1 MSNATS
7 TTEGAQL
14 AYYDPSRILS
24 YNTPWAFVTGARGR
38 GKTYAFKKRVIKK
51 AIEKGDEFIYL
62 RRFKGE
68 AATFKTF
75 FDDIRGEFPGADLTV
90 KGKTAYLGGA
100 KGGTPIGQA
109 VYLSAA
115 QMLKSVSLKRVKHII
130 FDEFILEKGATHYLP
145 DEASIFEGLYSTVD
159 RWDDRVQVYFLANAF
174 SLTNP
179 YYVKYGIVPTAEF
192 TVEPVADRF
201 WAVHTDRSEEFAEQ
215 VSRTKFGAFLRR
227 QNDENSRYMIDS
239 SFRDEGAEMVEAK
252 PPSATYSLTIVG
264 GSRPLS
270 FWLSRDW
277 STWYATEGATKA
289 PNLYTLDPRRV
300 NEDTR
305 LMQPRDAY
313 MKNIRDSY
321 ARGQVRFDKLT
332 TRNLFVK
339 EVYKGL

>member
-1 MSNATS
+1 M
-7 TTEGAQL
+7 TEGAQL
-14 AYYDPSRILS
+14 TYYDPSRILS
-24 YNTPWAFVTGARGR
+24 YNTPWVFVTGARGR

-51 AIEKGDEFIYL
+51 AIEDGDEFVYL

-75 FDDIRGEFPGADLTV
+75 FDDIRWEFPDADLAV

-100 KGGTPIGQA
+100 KGGTPIGQV

-159 RWDDRVQVYFLANAF
+159 RWDDRVRVYFLANAF

-179 YYVKYGIVPTAEF
+179 YYVKYRVVPTAEF
-192 TVEPVADRF
+192 TVEPGRDRF

-215 VSRTKFGAFLRR
+215 VSKTKFGAFLRR
-227 QNDENSRYMIDS
+227 QGDENSRYMIDS
-239 SFRDEGAEMVEAK
+239 SFRDEGVEMVEAK
-252 PPSATYSLTIVG
+252 PPSAVYSLTIVG

-270 FWLSRDW
+270 FWLGRDW
-277 STWYATEGATKA
+277 STWYATEGATRA

-300 NEDTR
+300 DEGTR
-305 LMQPRDAY
+305 LLQPRDPY

-321 ARGQVRFDKLT
+321 ARGCVRFDKLT

-339 EVYKGL
+339 EVYKGI

>member
-7 TTEGAQL
+7 TTDEKL
-14 AYYDPSRILS
+14 TYYDPSRILS

-51 AIEKGDEFIYL
+51 AIEHGDEFIYL

-75 FDDIRGEFPGADLTV
+75 FDDIRWEFPGVELSV
-90 KGKTAYLGGA
+90 KGKIASIGSGRGA
-100 KGGTPIGQA
+100 QPIGQV

-115 QMLKSVSLKRVKHII
+115 QMLKSVSLKKVKHII

-179 YYVKYGIVPTAEF
+179 YYVKYGIVPSGEF
-192 TVEPVADRF
+192 TVEPGADRF
-201 WAVHTDRSEEFAEQ
+201 WAVHTDRSEEFAQQ
-215 VSRTKFGAFLRR
+215 VSKTRFGAFLRR
-227 QNDENSRYMIDS
+227 QDDENSRYMIDS
-239 SFRDEGAEMVEAK
+239 TFRDEGLEMVAAK
-252 PPSATYSLTIVG
+252 PPSAVYSLSIIG

-277 STWYATEGATKA
+277 SMWYVTEGLPRT
-289 PNLYTLDPRRV
+289 PNMFTISPSRV
-300 NEDTR
+300 DETTR
-305 LMQPRDAY
+305 LLTPRDSY
-313 MKNIRDSY
+313 LKNMRDSY
-321 ARGQVRFDKLT
+321 ARGHMRFDRLT

>member
-7 TTEGAQL
+7 TTDKTL
-14 AYYDPSRILS
+14 TYYDPSRILS

-51 AIEKGDEFIYL
+51 AIEHGDEFIYL

-75 FDDIRGEFPGADLTV
+75 FDDISWEFPGTDLSV
-90 KGKTAYLGGA
+90 KGKVAYIGSGKGA
-100 KGGTPIGQA
+100 QPIGQV

-115 QMLKSVSLKRVKHII
+115 QMLKSVSLKKVKHII

-179 YYVKYGIVPTAEF
+179 YYVKYGIVPSGEF
-192 TVEPVADRF
+192 TVEPGADRF
-201 WAVHTDRSEEFAEQ
+201 WAVHTDRSEEFAQQ
-215 VSRTKFGAFLRR
+215 VSQTRFGAFLRR
-227 QNDENSRYMIDS
+227 QDDENSRYMIDS
-239 SFRDEGAEMVEAK
+239 TFRDGGVEMVEEK
-252 PPSATYSLTIVG
+252 PPSAIYSLSIVG

-270 FWLSRDW
+270 LWLGRD
-277 STWYATEGATKA
+277 STVWYVTEGLPRS
-289 PNLYTLDPRRV
+289 PNRFTLTPSKVDEV
-300 NEDTR
+300 TR
-305 LMQPRDAY
+305 LLTPRDSY
-313 MKNIRDSY
+313 LKNIRVAY
-321 ARGQVRFDKLT
+321 ASGRVRFDKLT
-332 TRNLFVK
+332 TRNLFIK
-339 EVYKGL
+339 EVYRGL

>member
-7 TTEGAQL
+7 TTDGARL
-14 AYYDPSRILS
+14 TYYDPSRILS
-24 YNTPWAFVTGARGR
+24 YNTPWVFVTGARGR

-51 AIEKGDEFIYL
+51 AIKDGDEFIYL

-75 FDDIRGEFPGADLTV
+75 FDDIRGEFPGFDLSV
-90 KGKTAYLGGA
+90 KGKVAYLGGA
-100 KGGTPIGQA
+100 KGGTPIGQV

-179 YYVKYGIVPTAEF
+179 YYVKYGIVPTAEI
-192 TVEPVADRF
+192 TVEPGPDRF
-201 WAVHTDRSEEFAEQ
+201 WAVHTDRSEEFADQ
-215 VSRTKFGAFLRR
+215 VSKTKFGAFLRR
-227 QNDENSRYMIDS
+227 QDDENSRYMIDS
-239 SFRDEGAEMVEAK
+239 SFRDEGVELVEAK
-252 PPSATYSLTIVG
+252 PPSAVYSLTIVG
-264 GSRPLS
+264 GSCPLS
-270 FWLSRDW
+270 FWLGRDW
-277 STWYATEGATKA
+277 ATWYVTGGATKA
-289 PNLYTLDPRRV
+289 PNLYTLDIRRV
-300 NEDTR
+300 DERTR
-305 LMQPRDAY
+305 LLQPRDSY
-313 MKNIRDSY
+313 LRNIRDSY
-321 ARGQVRFDKLT
+321 ARGCMRFDKLT

>member
-1 MSNATS
+1 M
-7 TTEGAQL
+7 TEGAQL
-14 AYYDPSRILS
+14 TYYDPSRILS
-24 YNTPWAFVTGARGR
+24 YNTPWVFVTGARGR

-75 FDDIRGEFPGADLTV
+75 FDDIRWEFPGVELSV
-90 KGKTAYLGGA
+90 KGKVASIGSGKGA
-100 KGGTPIGQA
+100 QPIGQV

-115 QMLKSVSLKRVKHII
+115 QMLKSVSLKKVKHII

-179 YYVKYGIVPTAEF
+179 YYVKYGVIPNAEF
-192 TVEPVADRF
+192 TVEPGPDRF
-201 WAVHTDRSEEFAEQ
+201 WAVHTDRSEEFAQQ
-215 VSRTKFGAFLRR
+215 VSKTRFGAFLRR
-227 QNDENSRYMIDS
+227 QDDENSRYMIDS
-239 SFRDEGAEMVEAK
+239 TFRDGGVEMVEAK
-252 PPSATYSLTIVG
+252 PPSAMYSLSIVG

-270 FWLSRDW
+270 LWLGRGLAV
-277 STWYATEGATKA
+277 WYVTEGLPRS
-289 PNLYTLDPRRV
+289 PNRFTLMPSNV
-300 NEDTR
+300 NEVTR
-305 LMQPRDAY
+305 LLTPRDSY
-313 MKNIRDSY
+313 LKNIRAAY
-321 ARGQVRFDKLT
+321 ASGRVRFDKLT

-339 EVYKGL
+339 EVYRGL

>member
-7 TTEGAQL
+7 TTDTKL
-14 AYYDPSRILS
+14 TYYDPSRILS
-24 YNTPWAFVTGARGR
+24 YNAPWSFVTGARGR

-51 AIEKGDEFIYL
+51 AIEHGDEFIYL

-75 FDDIRGEFPGADLTV
+75 FDDIRWEFPGVELSV
-90 KGKTAYLGGA
+90 KGKVAYLGGA
-100 KGGTPIGQA
+100 KTGTPIGQA

-115 QMLKSVSLKRVKHII
+115 QMLKSVSLKKVKHII

-179 YYVKYGIVPTAEF
+179 YYVKYGIVPSDEF
-192 TVEPVADRF
+192 TVEPGPDRF
-201 WAVHTDRSEEFAEQ
+201 WAVHTDRSEEFAQQ
-215 VSRTKFGAFLRR
+215 VSQTRFGAFLRR
-227 QNDENSRYMIDS
+227 QDDENSRYMIDS
-239 SFRDEGAEMVEAK
+239 TFRDEGLEMVAAK
-252 PPSATYSLTIVG
+252 PPSAMYSLSIVG

-270 FWLSRDW
+270 LWLSRDW
-277 STWYATEGATKA
+277 STWYATEGLPKA
-289 PNLYTLDPRRV
+289 PNRFTVSPSCVD
-300 NEDTR
+300 ETTR
-305 LMQPRDAY
+305 LLQPRDSY
-313 MKNIRDSY
+313 LKNIRDSY
-321 ARGQVRFDKLT
+321 ARGHMRFDKLT
-332 TRNLFVK
+332 TRNLFIK

>member
-7 TTEGAQL
+7 MTDKKLT
-14 AYYDPSRILS
+14 YYDPSLILS
-24 YNTPWAFVTGARGR
+24 YNAPWMFVTGARGR

-51 AIEKGDEFIYL
+51 AIEQGDEFIYL

-75 FDDIRGEFPGADLTV
+75 FDDVRWEFPGVELSV
-90 KGKTAYLGGA
+90 KGKVASVGSGKGA
-100 KGGTPIGQA
+100 QPIGQV

-115 QMLKSVSLKRVKHII
+115 QMLKSVSLKKVKHII

-179 YYVKYGIVPTAEF
+179 YYVKYGIVPLDEF
-192 TVEPVADRF
+192 TVEPGPDRF
-201 WAVHTDRSEEFAEQ
+201 WAVHTDRSEEFAQQ
-215 VSRTKFGAFLRR
+215 VSRTRFGAFLRR
-227 QNDENSRYMIDS
+227 QDDENSRYMIDS
-239 SFRDEGAEMVEAK
+239 TFRDGGVEMVEAK
-252 PPSATYSLTIVG
+252 PPSARYSLSVVG

-270 FWLSRDW
+270 LWLGRDL
-277 STWYATEGATKA
+277 TVWYVTEGLPRNPNRFTLSPSNVDEETK
-289 PNLYTLDPRRV
+289 LLT
-300 NEDTR
+300 
-305 LMQPRDAY
+305 PRDSY
-313 MKNIRDSY
+313 LKNIRACY
-321 ARGQVRFDKLT
+321 EKGRVRFDKLT
-332 TRNLFVK
+332 TRNLFIK

>member
-14 AYYDPSRILS
+14 TYYDPSRILS

-51 AIEKGDEFIYL
+51 AIEDGDEFVYL

-75 FDDIRGEFPGADLTV
+75 FDDIRWEFPGVDLAV
-90 KGKTAYLGGA
+90 KGKTAFLGGA
-100 KGGTPIGQA
+100 KGGTPIGQV

-179 YYVKYGIVPTAEF
+179 YYVKYGIVPSAEF
-192 TVEPVADRF
+192 TVEPGPDRF
-201 WAVHTDRSEEFAEQ
+201 WAVHTDRSEAFAEQ
-215 VSRTKFGAFLRR
+215 VSKTRFGAFLRR
-227 QNDENSRYMIDS
+227 QDDENSRYMIDS
-239 SFRDEGAEMVEAK
+239 SFRDEGVEMVAPK
-252 PPSATYSLTIVG
+252 PPSAVYSLTIVG

-270 FWLSRDW
+270 FWLDRDW
-277 STWYATEGATKA
+277 LHWYATEGMPKR
-289 PNLYTLDPRRV
+289 PSLFTLTPRRV
-300 NEDTR
+300 DERTR
-305 LMQPRDAY
+305 LLQPRDAY
-313 MKNIRDSY
+313 LRNIRDSFS
-321 ARGQVRFDKLT
+321 RGHMRFDRLE

-339 EVYKGL
+339 EVYRGL

>member
-1 MSNATS
+1 
-7 TTEGAQL
+7 
-14 AYYDPSRILS
+14 R
-24 YNTPWAFVTGARGR
+24 W
-38 GKTYAFKKRVIKK
+38 
-51 AIEKGDEFIYL
+51 
-62 RRFKGE
+62 
-68 AATFKTF
+68 
-75 FDDIRGEFPGADLTV
+75 EFPGVDLSV
-90 KGKTAYLGGA
+90 KGKVAYLGGA
-100 KGGTPIGQA
+100 KGGTPIGQV

-145 DEASIFEGLYSTVD
+145 DEASVFEGLYSTVD
-159 RWDDRVQVYFLANAF
+159 RWDDRVRVYFLANAF

-192 TVEPVADRF
+192 TVEPGADRF

-215 VSRTKFGAFLRR
+215 VSKTKFGAFLRR
-227 QNDENSRYMIDS
+227 QDDENSRYMIDS

-252 PPSATYSLTIVG
+252 PSSAVYSLTIVG

-270 FWLSRDW
+270 FWLGRDW
-277 STWYATEGATKA
+277 ATWYATEGATKA

-300 NEDTR
+300 DEATR
-305 LMQPRDAY
+305 LLQPRDPY

-321 ARGQVRFDKLT
+321 ARGRVRFDKLT

>member
-1 MSNATS
+1 MSNATL

-14 AYYDPSRILS
+14 TYYDPSRILS

-51 AIEKGDEFIYL
+51 AIENGDEFIYL

-75 FDDIRGEFPGADLTV
+75 FDDISWEFPGADLAV
-90 KGKTAYLGGA
+90 KGKVAYLGGA
-100 KGGTPIGQA
+100 KGGTPIGQV

-145 DEASIFEGLYSTVD
+145 DEAAIFEGLYSTVD

-192 TVEPVADRF
+192 TVEPGADRF
-201 WAVHTDRSEEFAEQ
+201 WAVHTDRSKEFAEQ
-215 VSRTKFGAFLRR
+215 VSHTKFGAFLRR
-227 QNDENSRYMIDS
+227 QDDENSRYMIDS
-239 SFRDEGAEMVEAK
+239 RFRDEGTEMVAAK
-252 PPSATYSLTIVG
+252 PPSAMYSLTIVG

-270 FWLSRDW
+270 FWISRDW
-277 STWYATEGATKA
+277 ATWYATEGATKA
-289 PNLYTLDPRRV
+289 PNLYTLDPCRV
-300 NEDTR
+300 DEGTR
-305 LMQPRDAY
+305 LMQPRDTY
-313 MKNIRDSY
+313 MRNIRH
-321 ARGQVRFDKLT
+321 AFTQGRMRFDKLT
-332 TRNLFVK
+332 TRNLFIK

>member
-7 TTEGAQL
+7 TTNTKL
-14 AYYDPSRILS
+14 TYYDASRILS

-51 AIEKGDEFIYL
+51 AIEHGDEFIYL

-75 FDDIRGEFPGADLTV
+75 FDDIRWEFPGVELTV
-90 KGKTAYLGGA
+90 KGKIASIGSGKGA
-100 KGGTPIGQA
+100 QPIGQV

-115 QMLKSVSLKRVKHII
+115 QMLKSVSLKRVRHII

-192 TVEPVADRF
+192 TVEPGADRF
-201 WAVHTDRSEEFAEQ
+201 WAVHTDRSEEFAQQ
-215 VSRTKFGAFLRR
+215 VSKTRFGAFLRR
-227 QNDENSRYMIDS
+227 QDDENSRYMIDS
-239 SFRDEGAEMVEAK
+239 TFRDGGVEMVEAK
-252 PPSATYSLTIVG
+252 PPSAMYSLSIVG

-270 FWLSRDW
+270 LWLGRG
-277 STWYATEGATKA
+277 STVWYVTEGL
-289 PNLYTLDPRRV
+289 PRSPIRFTLVPSNVD
-300 NEDTR
+300 EETR
-305 LMQPRDAY
+305 LLTTRDSY
-313 MKNIRDSY
+313 LKNIRACY
-321 ARGQVRFDKLT
+321 EKGRVRFDKLT

-339 EVYKGL
+339 EVYRGL

>member
-7 TTEGAQL
+7 TTDKTL
-14 AYYDPSRILS
+14 TYYDPSRILS
-24 YNTPWAFVTGARGR
+24 YNTPWSFVTGARGR

-51 AIEKGDEFIYL
+51 AIEHGDEFIYL

-75 FDDIRGEFPGADLTV
+75 FDDIRWEFPGVELSV
-90 KGKTAYLGGA
+90 KGKVAYLGGA
-100 KGGTPIGQA
+100 KTGTPIGQA

-115 QMLKSVSLKRVKHII
+115 QMLKSVSLKKVKHII

-179 YYVKYGIVPTAEF
+179 YYVKYGIVPSDEF
-192 TVEPVADRF
+192 TVEPGPDRF
-201 WAVHTDRSEEFAEQ
+201 WAVHTDRSEEFAQQ
-215 VSRTKFGAFLRR
+215 VSQTRFGAFLRR
-227 QNDENSRYMIDS
+227 QDDENSRYMIDS
-239 SFRDEGAEMVEAK
+239 TFRDEGLEMVEAK
-252 PPSATYSLTIVG
+252 PPSAIYSLSIVG
-264 GSRPLS
+264 GSKPLS

-277 STWYATEGATKA
+277 STWYATAGLPRD
-289 PNLYTLDPRRV
+289 PNLFTLTPSKVD
-300 NEDTR
+300 EETKLLTTR
-305 LMQPRDAY
+305 DSYL
-313 MKNIRDSY
+313 KNIRACY
-321 ARGQVRFDKLT
+321 EKGRVRFDELT
-332 TRNLFVK
+332 TRNLFIK

>member
-1 MSNATS
+1 MSNDTS
-7 TTEGAQL
+7 MTDKKLT
-14 AYYDPSRILS
+14 YYDPSRILS
-24 YNTPWAFVTGARGR
+24 YNTPWSFVTGARGR

-51 AIEKGDEFIYL
+51 AIESGDEFIYL

-75 FDDIRGEFPGADLTV
+75 FDDIRWEFPGVELSV
-90 KGKTAYLGGA
+90 KGKIAYIGGA
-100 KGGTPIGQA
+100 KGRTPIGQA

-115 QMLKSVSLKRVKHII
+115 QMLKSVSLKKVKHII

-179 YYVKYGIVPTAEF
+179 YYVKYGIVPSGEF
-192 TVEPVADRF
+192 TVEPGADRF
-201 WAVHTDRSEEFAEQ
+201 WAVHTDRSEEFAQQ
-215 VSRTKFGAFLRR
+215 VSKTRFGAFLRR
-227 QNDENSRYMIDS
+227 QDDENSRYMIDS
-239 SFRDEGAEMVEAK
+239 TFRDEGLEMVEEK
-252 PPSATYSLTIVG
+252 PPSAVYSLSIVG

-277 STWYATEGATKA
+277 STWYATEGLPRSPNRFTLA
-289 PNLYTLDPRRV
+289 PSNVDEV
-300 NEDTR
+300 TR
-305 LMQPRDAY
+305 LLTPRDSY
-313 MKNIRDSY
+313 LKNIRSAY
-321 ARGQVRFDKLT
+321 ASGRVRFDKLT

-339 EVYKGL
+339 EVYRGL

>member
-7 TTEGAQL
+7 AIDKKL
-14 AYYDPSRILS
+14 PYYDPSRILS

-51 AIEKGDEFIYL
+51 AIEHGDEFIYL

-75 FDDIRGEFPGADLTV
+75 FDDIRWEFPGVDLSV
-90 KGKTAYLGGA
+90 KGKIAYIGSGKGA
-100 KGGTPIGQA
+100 QSIGQV

-115 QMLKSVSLKRVKHII
+115 QMLKSVSLKKVKHIV

-192 TVEPVADRF
+192 TVEPGPDRF
-201 WAVHTDRSEEFAEQ
+201 WAVHTDRSEEFAQQ
-215 VSRTKFGAFLRR
+215 VSQTRFGAFLRR
-227 QNDENSRYMIDS
+227 QDDENSRYMIDS
-239 SFRDEGAEMVEAK
+239 TFRDGGVEMVEAK
-252 PPSATYSLTIVG
+252 PPSAMYSLSIVG
-264 GSRPLS
+264 GSRPMSL
-270 FWLSRDW
+270 WLGRE
-277 STWYATEGATKA
+277 STVWYVVEGLPRS
-289 PNLYTLDPRRV
+289 PNKFTLVPSKVD
-300 NEDTR
+300 ELTR
-305 LMQPRDAY
+305 LLTPRDSY
-313 MKNIRDSY
+313 LKNIRAAY
-321 ARGQVRFDKLT
+321 ASGRVRFDKLT

-339 EVYKGL
+339 EVYRGL

>member
-1 MSNATS
+1 M
-7 TTEGAQL
+7 TEGAQL
-14 AYYDPSRILS
+14 TYYDPSRILS
-24 YNTPWAFVTGARGR
+24 YNTPWSFVTGARGR

-51 AIEKGDEFIYL
+51 AIENGDEFIYL

-75 FDDIRGEFPGADLTV
+75 FDDICWEFPGVDLVV
-90 KGKTAYLGGA
+90 KGKVAYLGGA
-100 KGGTPIGQA
+100 KGGTPIGQV

-192 TVEPVADRF
+192 TVESGKDRF
-201 WAVHTDRSEEFAEQ
+201 WAVHTDRSEEFAAQ
-215 VSRTKFGAFLRR
+215 VSKTKFGAFLRR
-227 QNDENSRYMIDS
+227 QDDENSRYMIDS
-239 SFRDEGAEMVEAK
+239 SFRDEGMEMVEVK
-252 PPSATYSLTIVG
+252 PPSAIYSLSIVG

-270 FWLSRDW
+270 FWLGRNW
-277 STWYATEGATKA
+277 STWYVTEGL
-289 PNLYTLDPRRV
+289 PRDPSLFTLSPGRV
-300 NEDTR
+300 DEETR
-305 LMQPRDAY
+305 LLQPRNSY
-313 MKNIRDSY
+313 LKNIRDSY
-321 ARGQVRFDKLT
+321 ARGCVRFDKLT

>member
-1 MSNATS
+1 MSNVTS

-14 AYYDPSRILS
+14 TYYDPSRILS
-24 YNTPWAFVTGARGR
+24 YNTPWVFVTGARGR

-51 AIEKGDEFIYL
+51 AIEDGDEFIYL

-75 FDDIRGEFPGADLTV
+75 FDDIRWEFPGTDLTV
-90 KGKTAYLGGA
+90 KGKKAYIGGA
-100 KGGTPIGQA
+100 KGGTPIGQV

-115 QMLKSVSLKRVKHII
+115 QMLKSVSLKKVKHII

-192 TVEPVADRF
+192 AVEPVADRF
-201 WAVHTDRSEEFAEQ
+201 WAVHTDRSKEFAEQ
-215 VSRTKFGAFLRR
+215 VSETKFGAFLRR
-227 QNDENSRYMIDS
+227 QDDENSRYMIDS
-239 SFRDEGAEMVEAK
+239 SFRDEGVEMVEAK
-252 PPSATYSLTIVG
+252 PPSAMYSLTIVG

-270 FWLSRDW
+270 FWLGRDW
-277 STWYATEGATKA
+277 STWYVTEGCPRA

-300 NEDTR
+300 DEDTR
-305 LMQPRDAY
+305 LLQPRDPY
-313 MKNIRDSY
+313 LKNIRL
-321 ARGQVRFDKLT
+321 AFAQGRARFDKLT

>member
-7 TTEGAQL
+7 TTDKKL
-14 AYYDPSRILS
+14 TYYDPSRILS
-24 YNTPWAFVTGARGR
+24 YNAPWSFVTGARGR

-51 AIEKGDEFIYL
+51 AIDDGDEFIYL

-75 FDDIRGEFPGADLTV
+75 FDDIRWEFPGVELSV
-90 KGKTAYLGGA
+90 KGKIAYIGSG
-100 KGGTPIGQA
+100 KGGTPIGQV

-145 DEASIFEGLYSTVD
+145 DEAAIFEGLYSTVD

-192 TVEPVADRF
+192 TVEPGTDRF
-201 WAVHTDRSEEFAEQ
+201 WAVHTDQSEEFAQQ
-215 VSRTKFGAFLRR
+215 VSKTRFGAFLRR
-227 QNDENSRYMIDS
+227 QDDENSRYMIDS
-239 SFRDEGAEMVEAK
+239 TFRDGGAEMVEAK
-252 PPSATYSLTIVG
+252 PPSAMYSLSIVD

-270 FWLSRDW
+270 LWLGRDLAV
-277 STWYATEGATKA
+277 WYVTEGLPRA
-289 PNLYTLDPRRV
+289 PNRFTLTPSRV
-300 NEDTR
+300 DEVTR
-305 LMQPRDAY
+305 LLTPQDSY
-313 MKNIRDSY
+313 LKNIRAAY
-321 ARGQVRFDKLT
+321 ASGRVRFDKLM

-339 EVYKGL
+339 EIYRGL

>member
-7 TTEGAQL
+7 TTDKKL
-14 AYYDPSRILS
+14 VYYDPSRILS

-51 AIEKGDEFIYL
+51 AIEHGDEFIYL

-75 FDDIRGEFPGADLTV
+75 FDDIRWEFPDANLAV
-90 KGKTAYLGGA
+90 KGKVAYLGGA
-100 KGGTPIGQA
+100 KGGKPIGQA

-159 RWDDRVQVYFLANAF
+159 RWDDRVRVYFLANAF

-179 YYVKYGIVPTAEF
+179 YYVKYGIVPKAEF
-192 TVEPVADRF
+192 TAEPGPDRF
-201 WAVHTDRSEEFAEQ
+201 WAVHTDRSEEFAQ
-215 VSRTKFGAFLRR
+215 HVSKTRFGAFLRR
-227 QNDENSRYMIDS
+227 QDDENSRYMIDS
-239 SFRDEGAEMVEAK
+239 TFRDEGEEMVEAK
-252 PPSATYSLTIVG
+252 PPSAMYSLSIIG

-270 FWLSRDW
+270 LWLGRS
-277 STWYATEGATKA
+277 STVWYVTEGLPRS
-289 PNLYTLDPRRV
+289 PNKFTLMPSKVD
-300 NEDTR
+300 EETR
-305 LMQPRDAY
+305 LLTTRDSY
-313 MKNIRDSY
+313 LKNIRACY
-321 ARGQVRFDKLT
+321 ERGRVRFDKLT

-339 EVYKGL
+339 EVYRGL

>member
-7 TTEGAQL
+7 VTDGKLT
-14 AYYDPSRILS
+14 YYDPSRILS

-51 AIEKGDEFIYL
+51 AIECGDEFIYL

-75 FDDIRGEFPGADLTV
+75 FDDIGWEFPDAELAV
-90 KGKTAYLGGA
+90 KGKVAYLGGA
-100 KGGTPIGQA
+100 KGGTPIGQV

-115 QMLKSVSLKRVKHII
+115 QMLKSVSLKKVKHII

-179 YYVKYGIVPTAEF
+179 YYVKYGIVPSAEF
-192 TVEPVADRF
+192 TVEPGRDRF
-201 WAVHTDRSEEFAEQ
+201 WAVHTDRSEEFAAQ
-215 VSRTKFGAFLRR
+215 VSNTKFGAFLRR
-227 QNDENSRYMIDS
+227 QDDENSRYMIDS
-239 SFRDEGAEMVEAK
+239 SFRDEGLEMVAAK
-252 PPSATYSLTIVG
+252 PPSAVYSLSIVG

-270 FWLSRDW
+270 LWLSRDW
-277 STWYATEGATKA
+277 STWYATEGLPRD
-289 PNLYTLDPRRV
+289 PNMFTLSPSHVD
-300 NEDTR
+300 EATR
-305 LMQPRDAY
+305 LLQPRDSY
-313 MKNIRDSY
+313 LKNIRDSY
-321 ARGQVRFDKLT
+321 ARGRMRFDRLT

-339 EVYKGL
+339 EVYKNL

>member
-1 MSNATS
+1 M
-7 TTEGAQL
+7 TEGAQL
-14 AYYDPSRILS
+14 TYYDPSRILS
-24 YNTPWAFVTGARGR
+24 YNTPWVFVTGARGR

-51 AIEKGDEFIYL
+51 AIEADEEFIYL

-75 FDDIRGEFPGADLTV
+75 FDDVRWEFPGIDLAV

-100 KGGTPIGQA
+100 KGGNPIGQV

-179 YYVKYGIVPTAEF
+179 YYVKYGIVPTTEF
-192 TVEPVADRF
+192 TVEPGADRF

-215 VSRTKFGAFLRR
+215 VSKTRFGAFLRR
-227 QNDENSRYMIDS
+227 QDDENSRYMIDS
-239 SFRDEGAEMVEAK
+239 SFRDEGMEMVRAK
-252 PPSATYSLTIVG
+252 PPSAVYSLTIVG

-270 FWLSRDW
+270 FWLGRDW
-277 STWYATEGATKA
+277 STWYVTEGATKA
-289 PNLYTLDPRRV
+289 PNRYTLDPRRV
-300 NEDTR
+300 DEDTR
-305 LMQPRDAY
+305 LIQPRDTY
-313 MKNIRDSY
+313 LKNIRHTF
-321 ARGQVRFDKLT
+321 AQGRVRFDKLT

-339 EVYKGL
+339 ELYRGL

>member
-1 MSNATS
+1 MSNGTS
-7 TTEGAQL
+7 TTDKTL
-14 AYYDPSRILS
+14 TYYDPSRILS
-24 YNTPWAFVTGARGR
+24 YNTPWVFVTGARGR
-38 GKTYAFKKRVIKK
+38 GKTYAFKKRVIRK
-51 AIEKGDEFIYL
+51 AIENGDEFIYL

-75 FDDIRGEFPGADLTV
+75 FDDISWEFPNVELSV
-90 KGKTAYLGGA
+90 KGKVAAIGSGKGA
-100 KGGTPIGQA
+100 QPIGQV

-179 YYVKYGIVPTAEF
+179 YYVKYGIVPTDEF
-192 TVEPVADRF
+192 TVEPGADRF
-201 WAVHTDRSEEFAEQ
+201 WAVHTDRSEEFAQQ
-215 VSRTKFGAFLRR
+215 VSNTKFGAFLRR
-227 QNDENSRYMIDS
+227 QDDENSRYMIDS
-239 SFRDEGAEMVEAK
+239 TFRDEGLEMVAAK
-252 PPSATYSLTIVG
+252 PPSAMYSLSIVG

-277 STWYATEGATKA
+277 STWYTTEGLPRD
-289 PNLYTLDPRRV
+289 PNMFTLSPSRV
-300 NEDTR
+300 NETTR
-305 LMQPRDAY
+305 LLTPQDSY
-313 MKNIRDSY
+313 LKNIRASY
-321 ARGQVRFDKLT
+321 ASGRVRFDMLT